1 MQHRF
6 VYVSYSLFL
15 AVLCYLFIQF
25 INVMQR
31 GNEGAASGLL
41 VMALGLNFIH
51 ASLSQRYWPNALLL
65 VIKLHRLTS
74 TLFLSVIVFSLFMLR
89 LHSISLPEIIYFAAI
104 SCIIVALVILD
115 IFLVNSA
122 IKQELIEKNLRYKQF
137 KSNAIKSFSIIAKSL
152 ALISIVVLLAYLIKP
167 KLINAGRDYLQTK
180 FDDADAM
187 HRLALYYDLQS
198 VTSSDAAKQ
207 AFYWLKLATEF
218 GHKQSYLKLAEYYHQ
233 GSGTLKDYQQAFNS
247 LEKVTCSEDPCRAR
261 IALKKGDILA
271 EGGFSIQQDLDYADY
286 YFRDA
291 FNAGAKIEAA
301 KKLVSLH
308 LQHGNQTL
316 VKQWY
321 TQAVENGDIESAY
334 QLGLLHS
341 REDDYKSAFHYW
353 SIAQNSEQEST
364 AQALSINRL
373 SELYASG
380 RGVEQDIEQAHHLA
394 TASLEVDRPF
404 AEYVLGY
411 IELIRLDKLK
421 TSAAIA
427 TAKATAIRYLNSAI
441 NKGSAQAA
449 LQLGYQ
455 YFSGEF
461 FEKDA
466 IKATNYL
473 SLARDGGETAASLYL
488 AQINEKQAA
497 HSDTKNYQDQ
507 AFKFYQEAANAGFT
521 KAIFKVGLYYDLG
534 LSVPRSA
541 AQANQWYQKAAT
553 HGWHQLANLHLA
565 INLYQEL
572 TGDENQAYEKKLRQ
586 AIAKEDYAAQ
596 REWYQHIRSY
606 ETLIIYLNRS
616 ISIGFENSPKGNR
629 AITQARY
636 NLALIY
642 AGIDK
647 DIHGHDLEAAHNS
660 ALLAAEDGHPQAQSL
675 LSQWYENGKTG
686 KKDLKKST
694 YWRQKAHA
702 SGASSHTKTRL
713 DDTKHSG

>member
-1 MQHRF
+1 
-6 VYVSYSLFL
+6 
-15 AVLCYLFIQF
+15 
-25 INVMQR
+25 MQR

-41 VMALGLNFIH
+41 IMALGLNFCY
-51 ASLSQRYWPNALLL
+51 ASLAQRYWPNALLL
-65 VIKLHRLTS
+65 VIKLHRLTF

-122 IKQELIEKNLRYKQF
+122 VKQGLIEKNLRYKQL
-137 KSNAIKSFSIIAKSL
+137 KSNAIKSFSIIAKSA
-152 ALISIVVLLAYLIKP
+152 ALISIVLLLAYLIKP

-187 HRLALYYDLQS
+187 HRLALFYDQQPENS
-198 VTSSDAAKQ
+198 NNAAKQ

-218 GHKQSYLKLAEYYHQ
+218 GHKQSYLKLAEYYYQ
-233 GSGTLKDYQQAFNS
+233 GRGTAKDYQQSFNA
-247 LEKVTCSEDPCRAR
+247 LEKVGCAEDPCRAR
-261 IALKKGDILA
+261 IALKKGGILA

-301 KKLVSLH
+301 KRLASLH
-308 LQHGNQTL
+308 LQQGNQTL

-341 REDDYKSAFHYW
+341 REDDYKKAFHFW
-353 SIAQNSEQEST
+353 SIARNSEQQST

-380 RGVEQDIEQAHHLA
+380 RGIEQDIEQAHQLA

-411 IELIRLDKLK
+411 IELIRLDHLK
-421 TSAAIA
+421 TDAVIEA
-427 TAKATAIRYLNSAI
+427 TKVTAIRYLNSAI

-455 YFSGEF
+455 HFSGEF

-466 IKATNYL
+466 IKATHYL
-473 SLARDGGETAASLYL
+473 SLARDGDETAASLYL
-488 AQINEKQAA
+488 AQISEKQAA
-497 HSDTKNYQDQ
+497 HSDSQNHQEQ
-507 AFKFYQEAANAGFT
+507 AFKLYQEAANAGFT
-521 KAIFKVGLYYDLG
+521 KAIFKVALYYDLG

-541 AQANQWYQKAAT
+541 SQANQWYQKIAT

-572 TGDENQAYEKKLRQ
+572 TGAENLAYEKKLRQ
-586 AIAKEDYAAQ
+586 AIAEKNYAAQ

-616 ISIGFENSPKGNR
+616 ISIGFENSPEGNR

-636 NLALIY
+636 NLALIH

-647 DIHGHDLEAAHNS
+647 DIHGHDLEAAHNN
-660 ALLAAEDGHPQAQSL
+660 AIQAAEDGHPQAQYL
-675 LSQWYENGKTG
+675 LSQWYENGKTR

-694 YWRQKAHA
+694 YWRQKALE
-702 SGASSHTKTRL
+702 SGVPIHTKILL